1 VRRAPIAALLIL
13 AGCSPRPGDA
23 PVDLP
28 STQEARRQVWETI
41 QPIAAMRGIDPQFVY
56 ALVAMES
63 HFDPHTKRGD
73 ARGLLQI
80 KPRAW
85 GVVSDIPYE
94 TAVWDWRT
102 NLAVGIDGLASTKA
116 ALEAKGAFS
125 YPLLWAAHLYGLDY
139 VAARGFDMGRIP
151 PPSNP
156 IALRLWSG
164 DIHPVPTPK

>member
-1 VRRAPIAALLIL
+1 VRRALIAAVL
-13 AGCSPRPGDA
+13 ALCGCSPRPGDA
-23 PVDLP
+23 PAELP
-28 STQEARRQVWETI
+28 GTQEARRKIWEAI
-41 QPIAAMRGIDPQFVY
+41 QPMAAMRGIDPQFVY

-63 HFDPHTKRGD
+63 HFDPHARRGD
-73 ARGLLQI
+73 ARGLMQI

-85 GVVSDIPYE
+85 RKVSDIPYE

-116 ALEAKGAFS
+116 ALEAKGVFS

-139 VAARGFDMGRIP
+139 VAARGFDISRVP

-156 IALRLWSG
+156 IAHRIWSG
-164 DIHPVPTPK
+164 DIHPLSPPK